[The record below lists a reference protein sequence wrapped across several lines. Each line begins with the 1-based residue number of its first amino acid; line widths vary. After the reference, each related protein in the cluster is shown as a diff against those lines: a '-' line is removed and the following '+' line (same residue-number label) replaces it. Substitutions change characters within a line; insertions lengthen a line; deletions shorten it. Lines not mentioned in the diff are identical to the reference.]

1 MAAMNA
7 RTDPPGVAQ
16 RAAARVTASMSKRER
31 DATGAL
37 RRVALLRALPPA
49 ALARLAASATLLNL
63 PRGRQLCSSGER
75 CPGLYLLVNGR
86 VMLSIGAPRGA
97 SKVMELI
104 GPGGHIGLAAA
115 VLGAPETV
123 TAQALADSSLLLIPC
138 EALLDCATD
147 NPGFALQLVA
157 ELSRQVCGLISDIEA
172 FSLHSGRERVAG
184 YLLQIAPGSGA
195 RPRPITLPAKKSI
208 IASRLSLTPEYF
220 SRMLHELIAAGAIAV
235 NGRQITILDSNR
247 LRDPAR

>member
-1 MAAMNA
+1 MKYAVYLVVMGKRDHDTTAALK
-7 RTDPPGVAQ
+7 
-16 RAAARVTASMSKRER
+16 RAA
-31 DATGAL
+31 L
-37 RRVALLRALPPA
+37 FRALAPA
-49 ALARLAASATLLNL
+49 ALARLALHATAVKL
-63 PRGRQLCSSGER
+63 PRGKQLCRSGER

-86 VMLSIGAPRGA
+86 VMLSIGAPQDA
-97 SKVMELI
+97 NKVIELI

-123 TAQALADSSLLLIPC
+123 TAQTLADSSLLLIPC
-138 EALLDCATD
+138 EALLECAAA
-147 NPGFALQLVA
+147 NPAFALQLVA

-172 FSLHSGRERVAG
+172 FSLHTGRERVAG
-184 YLLQIAPGSGA
+184 YLLQIAPAGGA

-235 NGRQITILDSNR
+235 NGRQITILDPNR
-247 LRDPAR
+247 LRETSY

>member
-1 MAAMNA
+1 MA
-7 RTDPPGVAQ
+7 
-16 RAAARVTASMSKRER
+16 KRER
-31 DATGAL
+31 DTT
-37 RRVALLRALPPA
+37 A
-49 ALARLAASATLLNL
+49 ALKRAALFRTLTAAALKDLALNATALKL
-63 PRGRQLCSSGER
+63 PRGKQLCRSGER

-86 VMLSIGAPRGA
+86 VMLSIGAPRDA
-97 SKVMELI
+97 SKVIELI
-104 GPGGHIGLAAA
+104 GPGGHIGLAAT

-123 TAQALADSSLLLIPC
+123 TAQTLADSSLLLIPC
-138 EALLDCATD
+138 EALLDCAAD

-184 YLLQIAPGSGA
+184 YLLQISAAGGA

-220 SRMLHELIAAGAIAV
+220 SRMLHELIAAGTVAV
-235 NGRQITILDSNR
+235 NGRQITVLDPGR
-247 LRDPAR
+247 LRDSGR

>member
-1 MAAMNA
+1 MA
-7 RTDPPGVAQ
+7 
-16 RAAARVTASMSKRER
+16 KREN
-31 DATGAL
+31 DTTAAL
-37 RRVALLRALPPA
+37 KRAPLFRALAPA
-49 ALARLAASATLLNL
+49 ALARLALNATAINL
-63 PRGRQLCSSGER
+63 PRGKQLCRSGER

-86 VMLSIGAPRGA
+86 VMLSIGAPRDA
-97 SKVMELI
+97 NKVIELI

-123 TAQALADSSLLLIPC
+123 TAQTLADSSLLLIPC
-138 EALLDCATD
+138 EALLDCAAA

-172 FSLHSGRERVAG
+172 FSLHSGRERVAS
-184 YLLQIAPGSGA
+184 YLLQMAAAGSA
-195 RPRPITLPAKKSI
+195 RPHPITLPAKKSI

-235 NGRQITILDSNR
+235 NGRQITILDPNR
-247 LRDPAR
+247 LRETSH

>member
-1 MAAMNA
+1 MA
-7 RTDPPGVAQ
+7 
-16 RAAARVTASMSKRER
+16 KREHA
-31 DATGAL
+31 ATAAL
-37 RRVALLRALPPA
+37 KRAQLFRALAPA
-49 ALARLAASATLLNL
+49 ALARLALNAAALNL
-63 PRGRQLCSSGER
+63 PRGKQLCRSGER

-97 SKVMELI
+97 SKVIELI

-115 VLGAPETV
+115 VLGVPETV
-123 TAQALADSSLLLIPC
+123 TAQTLADSSLLLIPC
-138 EALLDCATD
+138 EALLDCAAD
-147 NPGFALQLVA
+147 NPGFALELVA

-184 YLLQIAPGSGA
+184 YLLQTAAAGGT
-195 RPRPITLPAKKSI
+195 RPRPVTLPAKKSI

-235 NGRQITILDSNR
+235 NGRQITVLDPDR
-247 LRDPAR
+247 LRETSH